1 MRFYELRSA
10 EDIVRLTQEVGF
22 LPFFANEIGGFS
34 VEENCPTELWF
45 ADNVDGPWEWKGPAI
60 KSGKCLYGKFF
71 KGKAGYVSTEWFPDF
86 ANYRRDGYD
95 FDSRCDEGLAPR
107 KDQYLYETVAASGEL
122 LSKDLKTLCNYRK
135 GGNTGFETII
145 TRLQMQTYLCIAD
158 FVYQQDKYEKPY
170 GWGVAKY
177 STPENLFGYPM
188 VSSAYKRSP
197 EGSLGKILDH
207 LSRVLPDVPYSQIE
221 RLIRM

>member
-107 KDQYLYETVAASGEL
+107 KDQYLYDTVAASGEL
-122 LSKDLKTLCNYRK
+122 LSKDLKALCNYRK

-158 FVYQQDKYEKPY
+158 FVYQQDKYGKPY

-188 VSSAYKRSP
+188 VSSAYSRAM
-197 EGSLGKILDH
+197 EGSLGRIIDH
-207 LSRVLPDVPYSQIE
+207 LSHVLPDVPKSQIE